1 LGFEETAP
9 ATHDDEVVDV
19 AVHFACAEAMEPD
32 DAVAIHVNPETAL
45 AVQVK
50 WAMGAVLPMPSPLEL
65 EAEQAFSKADNL
77 VDVVS
82 RF

>member
-1 LGFEETAP
+1 
-9 ATHDDEVVDV
+9 
-19 AVHFACAEAMEPD
+19 MEPD
-32 DAVAIHVNPETAL
+32 DTVAIHPNPETAL
-45 AVQVK
+45 AVKVK

-65 EAEQAFSKADNL
+65 KAEQAFSKPDNL